1 MASCFA
7 AITAAAVPVGFQA
20 LARTTRWG
28 FLELWYWM
36 VMLSW
41 RALLCLLKICQ
52 LAAIYSPNLWI
63 RCLASYFCQN
73 YFTRSSWQNLSCP
86 ASLQSASGSASTRSR
101 CSKLWLLRREQC
113 HKWWKLAK
121 FQSKSC
127 RPPLVRHTEFASQP
141 WLKSHQRLRVLLQ
154 THSYFILF
162 HERFC
167 TAT

>member
-7 AITAAAVPVGFQA
+7 AIAAAAAVPVGFPA
-20 LARTTRWG
+20 PARTTQWG
-28 FLELWYWM
+28 FLELWNWM
-36 VMLSW
+36 VVLSW
-41 RALLCLLKICQ
+41 RAPLCLLKICQ

-63 RCLASYFCQN
+63 RCLASDFCQN
-73 YFTRSSWQNLSCP
+73 YSTRSSWQNLSCP

-127 RPPLVRHTEFASQP
+127 RPPLVRPEEFDSKP
-141 WLKSHQRLRVLLQ
+141 WLKSRFGPRAWVQN
-154 THSYFILF
+154 HSYCILP
-162 HERFC
+162 HD
-167 TAT
+167 